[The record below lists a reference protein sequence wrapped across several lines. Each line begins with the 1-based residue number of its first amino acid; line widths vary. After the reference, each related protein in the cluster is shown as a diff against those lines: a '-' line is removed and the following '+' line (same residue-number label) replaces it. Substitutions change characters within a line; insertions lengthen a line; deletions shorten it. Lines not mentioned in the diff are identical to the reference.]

1 MIALDTNI
9 LVRFFAGDDPVQS
22 PIAKRLILDELTA
35 QQLGYV
41 SLPVIV
47 ELIWVLERT
56 YKLLTSEVREAIAGL
71 LEAPT
76 LTVEQGDVIAK
87 ALLWEHEHIADSIIH
102 LIGQT
107 NGCTKTVTF
116 DKRFARLTGVELLA

>member
-87 ALLWEHEHIADSIIH
+87 ALLWEHEHIADAIIH
-102 LIGQT
+102 LIGQA

-116 DKRFARLTGVELLA
+116 DKKFARGTGVELLA